1 MSNSFIGLRWY
12 FNDTFNEKKIEYE
25 ILETSKDNIAARNV
39 RNSNGNVLQE
49 NNSSLHY
56 QTNYI
61 PHYHWVLLNA
71 T

>member
-1 MSNSFIGLRWY
+1 MR
-12 FNDTFNEKKIEYE
+12 KKIEYE
-25 ILETSKDNIAARNV
+25 ILETSEDNIAARNV

-61 PHYHWVLLNA
+61 PHYH
-71 T
+71 